1 MSGVEVGGLVNGVFP
16 LLLSTLDAQKDLF
29 KSSRSTIALQS
40 FELDL
45 QVGYQKFKI
54 WQQKWL
60 GQTNQTDA
68 SSKALWGAEGWSNV
82 QGMLGRILEISQRI
96 EKVYKALQTLTDA
109 QPRSRWKL
117 AFVRLSKRHEPSFKE
132 LKDLAQEFN
141 LAVDAIWLYSETVF
155 DSLHGVLAPGLHAP
169 NRDLLLTSALQSR
182 SGSLKLYKLCCNDSS
197 DCILDLDL
205 KPDTN
210 SKHRLSGTEGLVH
223 LFYQL
228 FTHTPNDPTQL
239 RRLVVE
245 NLPESGASHSR
256 PSDAHDYGD
265 SDFQL
270 FKIKSDIE
278 EMIVPVER
286 DGTKP
291 SSCLRIEKPRLEAV
305 QLRSKP
311 ESLRTVLKRV
321 RQTST
326 LSPEEHFSVGAKVEL
341 AYKIIES
348 GLFLLGTPWLSL
360 LNSQNIL
367 RLKDIDGRRPSFVLE
382 VQTFGLVD
390 LLFDDS
396 EAISE
401 AKQLYHIG
409 ILLMEIALDG
419 PSGSQNEKDSSRS
432 NHLLSQLPLVE
443 QIMGAQYCKATAF
456 CLQHRQPK
464 QRFNGLRK
472 YEGSHSKDW
481 EAYLSEL
488 LQDYYSQVFLRLE
501 ELREIDTV
509 SEYRSRKS
517 WAIEESE
524 D

>member
-1 MSGVEVGGLVNGVFP
+1 MSGFEVAGLILGVIP
-16 LLLSTLDAQKDLF
+16 PLLSTLDAKKDLL
-29 KSSRSTIALQS
+29 KSSRSSIALKS

-54 WQQKWL
+54 WQQRWL
-60 GQTNQTDA
+60 GQNNQTDA

-96 EKVYKALQTLTDA
+96 EKVYKDLQALTDP

-182 SGSLKLYKLCCNDSS
+182 SGSLKLYKLCCNNSS
-197 DCILDLDL
+197 DWTLDLDL
-205 KPDTN
+205 KPDID
-210 SKHRLSGTEGLVH
+210 SKHRLSGNEGLSH

-228 FTHTPNDPTQL
+228 FARTPIDSTQL
-239 RRLVVE
+239 GKLVVE
-245 NLPESGASHSR
+245 NLPESGASHSK
-256 PSDAHDYGD
+256 PSDTHNCGD

-270 FKIKSDIE
+270 LKINSDVG
-278 EMIVPVER
+278 EMIIPVER
-286 DGTKP
+286 EGTKP

-305 QLRSKP
+305 HLRSKP

-321 RQTST
+321 RETST
-326 LSPEEHFSVGAKVEL
+326 LSPEEHLSVGAKVEL

-348 GLFLLGTPWLSL
+348 GFFLLGTPWLSL

-367 RLKDIDGRRPSFVLE
+367 RLKDVDGRRPSFVLE

-390 LLFDDS
+390 LLFDDA

-401 AKQLYHIG
+401 TKQLYHIG

-419 PSGSQNEKDSSRS
+419 LSASQNEKDSSRS
-432 NHLLSQLPLVE
+432 NHLLSQLPFVE
-443 QIMGAQYCKATAF
+443 QNMGAQYCKATAF

-472 YEGSHSKDW
+472 YEGSYSKDW
-481 EAYLSEL
+481 EIYLSEL

-501 ELREIDTV
+501 ELRDIDTH

-517 WAIEESE
+517 WVIEESV

>member
-1 MSGVEVGGLVNGVFP
+1 MSGVEVAGLVLGAFPP
-16 LLLSTLDAQKDLF
+16 LLNALAAQKDLL
-29 KSSRSTIALQS
+29 KSSKTAIALKS

-45 QVGYQKFKI
+45 QVGYQKFMI
-54 WQQKWL
+54 WQQRWL
-60 GQTNQTDA
+60 DQRNQTDA

-82 QGMLGRILEISQRI
+82 QGMLERILEISQRM
-96 EKVYKALQTLTDA
+96 ERVYKDLQALTDPQA
-109 QPRSRWKL
+109 RSRWKL

-169 NRDLLLTSALQSR
+169 KRDLWLTSALQSR
-182 SGSLKLYKLCCNDSS
+182 SGSLELYKLCCNDSS
-197 DCILDLDL
+197 NFVLDLDL
-205 KPDTN
+205 KPDIN
-210 SKHRLSGTEGLVH
+210 SKYRLNENEGLSH

-228 FTHTPNDPTQL
+228 FARNPNDSTQL
-239 RRLVVE
+239 GKLVVE
-245 NLPESGASHSR
+245 NLPESRFSHPK
-256 PSDAHDYGD
+256 PSDAHDCGD

-270 FKIKSDIE
+270 SKIKSDLE
-278 EMIVPVER
+278 EMIIPVER
-286 DGTKP
+286 EGTKS
-291 SSCLRIEKPRLEAV
+291 SSCLRIEKPRVKTV
-305 QLRSKP
+305 QLRSIP

-321 RQTST
+321 RETST
-326 LSPEEHFSVGAKVEL
+326 LSSEEHFSVGAKVEL

-360 LNSQNIL
+360 LSSQNIL
-367 RLKDIDGRRPSFVLE
+367 RLKDVDGRRPSFVLE

-401 AKQLYHIG
+401 TKQLYHIG

-419 PSGSQNEKDSSRS
+419 PSASQDEKDSSRS
-432 NHLLSQLPLVE
+432 IHLLNQLPLVE
-443 QIMGAQYCKATAF
+443 QTMGAQYCKATAF

-472 YEGSHSKDW
+472 YEGSYSKDW
-481 EAYLSEL
+481 ETHLSEL

-501 ELREIDTV
+501 ELREIDTH

-517 WAIEESE
+517 WVIEGSE

>member
-1 MSGVEVGGLVNGVFP
+1 MSGVEVAGLVHGVVP
-16 LLLSTLDAQKDLF
+16 LLLSTLDAQKDLL
-29 KSSRSTIALQS
+29 KSSRNTIALKS

-60 GQTNQTDA
+60 DQNNQTDA

-96 EKVYKALQTLTDA
+96 EKVYKDLQTLTDP

-117 AFVRLSKRHEPSFKE
+117 ALVRLSKRHEPSFKE

-155 DSLHGVLAPGLHAP
+155 DSLHGVLATGLHAP

-182 SGSLKLYKLCCNDSS
+182 SGSLKLYKLCCNDPS
-197 DCILDLDL
+197 DCVLDLDL

-210 SKHRLSGTEGLVH
+210 SKHRLSGNEGLLH

-228 FTHTPNDPTQL
+228 FTHTPNDSTQL
-239 RRLVVE
+239 RKLVVE
-245 NLPESGASHSR
+245 NLPESRASRSK
-256 PSDAHDYGD
+256 PSDAHDCGD

-270 FKIKSDIE
+270 FKIKSDVE
-278 EMIVPVER
+278 EMIIPVER
-286 DGTKP
+286 EGTKP

-305 QLRSKP
+305 LLRSKP
-311 ESLRTVLKRV
+311 ESLRTVLKRL
-321 RQTST
+321 RETST

-348 GLFLLGTPWLSL
+348 GFYLLGTPWLSL

-367 RLKDIDGRRPSFVLE
+367 RLKDVDGRRPSFVLE

-390 LLFDDS
+390 LLFDDA

-401 AKQLYHIG
+401 TKQLYHIG

-419 PSGSQNEKDSSRS
+419 LSASQKEKDSSRS

-443 QIMGAQYCKATAF
+443 QTMGAQYCKATAF

-472 YEGSHSKDW
+472 YEGSYSEDW
-481 EAYLSEL
+481 ESYLSEL

-501 ELREIDTV
+501 ELREIDRG

-517 WAIEESE
+517 WVIEESE